1 MKLKEICSYLD
12 TVVPI
17 SFQESY
23 DNSGLQIG
31 DPENEI
37 KSVMISFEVT
47 ENVLD
52 EAISLNCGLII
63 THHPLIFSP
72 VKKLIGRNHVEKLIF
87 KAVKNDIAIYSSH
100 TNLDIVKEGVSRKMA
115 TKLNLRNVQ
124 VLSPLKNHLLKLVTY
139 IPKDHLEAVSE
150 AIFNAGAGVIGNY
163 DKCSFSVGGTG
174 SFRGGETSA
183 PFTGDK
189 GKFHFEN
196 EIRFETIMLSHLKDQ
211 VIRALLDSHPYEEVA
226 YDIFSLENEFIKA
239 GPGCVGELPEPM
251 EEQEFMKLL
260 SAIFDARGV
269 RFSSLRGKKISR
281 VALCGGAGI
290 GFLNDAFKSGADV
303 YITSDIKYH
312 DFFNAENGILL
323 VDIGHYESE
332 KFSTEILYELI
343 IKKFPTF
350 AVRFSETNTNP
361 INYL

>member
-17 SFQESY
+17 SLQESY

-37 KSVMISFEVT
+37 NSVLISLEVT
-47 ENVLD
+47 EKVLD
-52 EAISLNCGLII
+52 EAITHNCGLII

-72 VKKLIGRNHVEKLIF
+72 VKKLIGRNYVEKLLF
-87 KAVKNDIAIYSSH
+87 RAVKNEIAIYSSH
-100 TNLDIVKEGVSRKMA
+100 TNLDILKEGVSRKMA
-115 TKLNLRNVQ
+115 SKLNLRNIQ

-139 IPKDHLEAVSE
+139 IPKDHLEKVSE
-150 AIFNAGAGVIGNY
+150 AIFKAGAGVIGNY

-174 SFRGGETSA
+174 SFRGGEVSA
-183 PFTGDK
+183 PYVGEK
-189 GKFHFEN
+189 GRLHFEN
-196 EIRFETIMLSHLKDQ
+196 EIRFETIMISYLKDQ
-211 VIRALLDSHPYEEVA
+211 VIRALLDTHPYEEVA
-226 YDIFSLENEFIKA
+226 YDIFSLENEYINA
-239 GPGCVGELPEPM
+239 GLGCVGELQEPM

-260 SAIFDARGV
+260 ASIFEARGV
-269 RFSSLRGKKISR
+269 RFSRIRGKKISK

-303 YITSDIKYH
+303 YVTSD
-312 DFFNAENGILL
+312 
-323 VDIGHYESE
+323 ESE